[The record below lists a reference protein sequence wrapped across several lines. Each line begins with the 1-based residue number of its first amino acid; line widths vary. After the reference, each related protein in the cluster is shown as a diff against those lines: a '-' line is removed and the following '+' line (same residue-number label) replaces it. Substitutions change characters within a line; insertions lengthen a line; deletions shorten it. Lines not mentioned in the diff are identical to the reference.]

1 MIPYLFEADE
11 TSFTSQGLGSLPGT
25 LVCHVTEVL
34 NGQYELYMT
43 YPMKGLHADELAV
56 RRLILA
62 KPNDIDDPQP
72 FRIYKITPQS
82 EGQKYII
89 NAQHI
94 SYDLSGYPVAPFTA
108 TGVIPSLTGLVTNCL
123 VTNPFTVW
131 SDIVNTDTTYTGDIP
146 KSFRACLGG
155 TEGSILARFRG
166 EYSWDKFTVK
176 LHAHRGS
183 DNGVSIRYAKNL
195 ESFECERTTESS
207 YTGCLAYW
215 KDAEGNVVSGEIQ
228 YIEDHEDYPTER
240 IFALDAST
248 DFQEQPSVDELNARA
263 NTYINANNLGVPFS
277 DTLTVSFIA
286 LWQTD
291 EYKNIASLERVA
303 MGDTVHVTYL
313 NYNVSMEMIEYIYDV
328 LAERYT
334 SIKLG
339 SRRASF
345 GSTIKQM
352 VTDGQKEAM
361 DEAIGIMDAALSHAQ
376 DVISGGTGGYVVLG
390 RNADGQPNEI
400 YIMDTPDQATAVNVL
415 RINYA
420 GIAFSQTGI
429 NGEYTTAWTIDSN
442 FIADFITVGELNG
455 NLIRAGSILASAL
468 EVAVATII
476 EGIKMNFSFLN
487 DGLHISQK
495 DEQGNIIGAYQTLIS
510 DLGMRVI
517 ETQSNNA
524 VLIAEEDTV
533 TAVNLTAD
541 QYLRVRSGN
550 VASRFQTFYS
560 TAHQED
566 EFGLFWEIV

>member
-1 MIPYLFEADE
+1 MIPIIYGADE
-11 TSFTSQGLGSLPGT
+11 TSFASMGIGRIIDTVSGS
-25 LVCHVTEVL
+25 VKEKL
-34 NGQYELYMT
+34 NGMFELT
-43 YPMKGLHADELAV
+43 LAV
-56 RRLILA
+56 PEGAQDSDLLIGNNFIYA
-62 KPNDIDDPQP
+62 KPSDKSGGQP
-72 FRIYKITPQS
+72 FRIYRVNPTAGGKTQIYARHRT
-82 EGQKYII
+82 
-89 NAQHI
+89 
-94 SYDLSGYPVAPFTA
+94 YDLAGIPVLPFTA
-108 TGVIPSLTGLVTNCL
+108 TGVVNALQGLISHSAES
-123 VTNPFTVW
+123 NPFSVW
-131 SDIVNTDTTYTGDIP
+131 TDIVNTDSIYTQDIP
-146 KSFRACLGG
+146 KGFRQCLGG
-155 TEGSILARFRG
+155 TEGSILQRFGG
-166 EYSWDKFTVK
+166 EYEWDVNTVK
-176 LHAHRGS
+176 LHAHRGENT
-183 DNGVSIRYAKNL
+183 DIYIQYKKNL
-195 ESFECERTTESS
+195 TAFSIDRNNDSA
-207 YTGCLAYW
+207 YTGCIAYW
-215 KDAEGNVVSGEIQ
+215 KSEGRTVTGELQ
-228 YIEDHEDYPTER
+228 KVTDYED
-240 IFALDAST
+240 FAVQKTFVLDCSSDFDSEPST
-248 DFQEQPSVDELNARA
+248 DQLNARA
-263 NTYINANNLGVPFS
+263 NAYMEANAFGVPWK
-277 DTLTVSFIA
+277 DTLKISFA
-286 LWQTD
+286 PLWQTE
-291 EYKNIASLERVA
+291 EYKQYASLERIGL
-303 MGDTVHVTYL
+303 GDYVHVVYKG
-313 NYNVSMEMIEYIYDV
+313 YDLTMQV
-328 LAERYT
+328 VETDYDFINERYN
-334 SIKLG
+334 SITLG
-339 SRRASF
+339 TKKASLSNKVADIAS
-345 GSTIKQM
+345 GT
-352 VTDGQKEAM
+352 QKEAIN
-361 DEAIGIMDAALSHAQ
+361 EAVSIMDAALSHAQ

-442 FIADFITVGELNG
+442 FVADFITVGELNG

-468 EVAVATII
+468 EVAVATLI

>member
-1 MIPYLFEADE
+1 MIPIIYGADE
-11 TSFTSQGLGSLPGT
+11 TSFASMGIGRIIDTVSGS
-25 LVCHVTEVL
+25 VKEKL
-34 NGQYELYMT
+34 NGMFELT
-43 YPMKGLHADELAV
+43 LAV
-56 RRLILA
+56 PEGAQDSDLLIGNNFIYA
-62 KPNDIDDPQP
+62 KPSDKSGGQP
-72 FRIYKITPQS
+72 FRIYRVNPTAGGKTQIYARHRT
-82 EGQKYII
+82 
-89 NAQHI
+89 
-94 SYDLSGYPVAPFTA
+94 YDLAGIPVLPFTA
-108 TGVIPSLTGLVTNCL
+108 TGVVNALQGLISHSAES
-123 VTNPFTVW
+123 NPFSVW
-131 SDIVNTDTTYTGDIP
+131 TDIVNTDSIYTQDIP
-146 KSFRACLGG
+146 KGFRQCLGG
-155 TEGSILARFRG
+155 TEGSILQRFGG
-166 EYSWDKFTVK
+166 EYEWDVNTVK
-176 LHAHRGS
+176 LHAHRGENT
-183 DNGVSIRYAKNL
+183 DIYIQYKKNL
-195 ESFECERTTESS
+195 TAFSIDRNNDSA
-207 YTGCLAYW
+207 YTGCIAYW
-215 KDAEGNVVSGEIQ
+215 KSEGRTVTGELQ
-228 YIEDHEDYPTER
+228 KVTDYED
-240 IFALDAST
+240 FAVQKTFVLDCSSDFDSEPST
-248 DFQEQPSVDELNARA
+248 DQLNARA
-263 NTYINANNLGVPFS
+263 NAYMEANAFGVPWK
-277 DTLTVSFIA
+277 DTLKISFA
-286 LWQTD
+286 PLWQTE
-291 EYKNIASLERVA
+291 EYKQYASLERIGL
-303 MGDTVHVTYL
+303 GDYVHVVYKG
-313 NYNVSMEMIEYIYDV
+313 YDLTMQV
-328 LAERYT
+328 VETDYDFINERYN
-334 SIKLG
+334 SITLG
-339 SRRASF
+339 TKKASLSNKVADIAS
-345 GSTIKQM
+345 GT
-352 VTDGQKEAM
+352 QKEAIN
-361 DEAIGIMDAALSHAQ
+361 EAVSIMDAALSHAQ

-442 FIADFITVGELNG
+442 FVADFITVGELNG
-455 NLIRAGSILASAL
+455 NLIRAGTILASAL

>member
-1 MIPYLFEADE
+1 MIFIYEANE
-11 TSFTSQGLGSLPGT
+11 TAFTSNGLGPLPDLT
-25 LVCHVTEVL
+25 VCEVSEDL
-34 NGQYELYMT
+34 NGIFEIYAECPIT
-43 YPMKGLHADELAV
+43 GRNADQIAV
-56 RRLILA
+56 NRIIKVAPDDSR
-62 KPNDIDDPQP
+62 DPQP
-72 FRIYKITPQS
+72 FRIYSVEETLDGYNYKIYT
-82 EGQKYII
+82 
-89 NAQHI
+89 QHI
-94 SYDLSGYPVAPFTA
+94 SYDLSDQPVAPFEA
-108 TGVIPSLTGLVTNCL
+108 VGVVPALTGLVSNSMLT
-123 VTNPFTVW
+123 TQFTVW
-131 SDIVNTDTTYTGDIP
+131 TDIANTDTSFTLDEIR
-146 KSFRACLGG
+146 SFRACLGG
-155 TEGSILARFRG
+155 VKGSILDRFGG
-166 EYSWDKFTVK
+166 EFEWDGFTVK
-176 LHAHRGS
+176 LHAHRGA
-183 DNGVSIRYAKNL
+183 DNGVYIRYAKNL
-195 ESFECERTTESS
+195 DSFSNERETEAW
-207 YTGCLAYW
+207 TGCVAFY
-215 KDAEGNVVSGEIQ
+215 KADDVTVSGAIQ
-228 YIEDHEDYPTER
+228 YIEDHEDYAREK
-240 IFALDAST
+240 IFILDASE
-248 DFQEQPSVDELNARA
+248 DFDEPPTEEDLNARA
-263 NTYINANNLGVPFS
+263 NAYMTANNFGLPFT
-277 DTLTVSFIA
+277 DTLKLSFVP

-291 EYKNIASLERVA
+291 EYKNIASIERVSL
-303 MGDTVHVTYL
+303 GDTVHVTYRD
-313 NYNVSMEMIEYIYDV
+313 YDLTMKV
-328 LAERYT
+328 IGVVWDALRNRYKEIT
-334 SIKLG
+334 LG
-339 SRRASF
+339 KKKATF
-345 GSTIKQM
+345 GDTIKQIAEG
-352 VTDGQKEAM
+352 TQQEAV
-361 DEAIGIMDAALSHAQ
+361 DQAVSIMDAALNHAQ

-400 YIMDTPDQATAVNVL
+400 YIMDSPDQATAVNVL

-442 FIADFITVGELNG
+442 FVADFITVGELNG
-455 NLIRAGSILASAL
+455 NLIRAGSILTSAL